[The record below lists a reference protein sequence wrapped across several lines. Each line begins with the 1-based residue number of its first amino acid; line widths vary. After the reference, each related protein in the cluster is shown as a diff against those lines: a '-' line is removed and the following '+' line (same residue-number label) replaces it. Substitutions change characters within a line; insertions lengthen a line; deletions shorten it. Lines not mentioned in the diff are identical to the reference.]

1 MSFNDHYNYTDE
13 KRQPLLVRIRREVHD
28 WDSRLIEK
36 VTAGQR
42 IAYSKPGRSV
52 FLEVKVQRHAIVLH
66 MVDVPDPEQI
76 TSKIPTSHEWHQL
89 ARRVKLQ
96 TSDELE
102 RVLPLIRTAWQSG

>member
-1 MSFNDHYNYTDE
+1 MSFNDHYNDTDE

-52 FLEVKVQRHAIVLH
+52 FLAA
-66 MVDVPDPEQI
+66 
-76 TSKIPTSHEWHQL
+76 SHEWHQL

-102 RVLPLIRTAWQSG
+102 RVLPLIRTAWQRG